1 MAIYLIQKNMRTNI
15 LIGMIASFSFASCM
29 MKTPVEEVDQVEIK
43 AEIQTLEDA
52 NAKAMND
59 KDALGAAA
67 YYSEDIKS
75 YPYGSKPLI
84 GEKAMIDAMEKDVM
98 SIPVGHKITF
108 TANEIKVFNNGDAV
122 LEIGDFILTD
132 GMNKKVESG
141 NFFALFE
148 KRDGK
153 YVCVR
158 DIFTPDYRVTVAP

>member
-1 MAIYLIQKNMRTNI
+1 MRSKI
-15 LIGMIASFSFASCM
+15 LIGIFVSIFFASCS
-29 MKTPVEEVDQVEIK
+29 MKTPPEEVDLAQVK
-43 AEIQTLEDA
+43 AAIQLLEDA

-59 KDALGAAA
+59 KDALGAAD
-67 YYSEDIKS
+67 YYAEDIQS
-75 YPYGSKPLI
+75 YPYEAKPLI
-84 GEKAMIDAMEKDVM
+84 GQKAMIDSMQEDVL
-98 SIPVGHKITF
+98 SIPEGHKITF
-108 TANEIKVFNNGDAV
+108 TANEVRAFNGGDQV

-158 DIFTPDYRVTVAP
+158 DIFTPDSRTVAAP

>member
-1 MAIYLIQKNMRTNI
+1 MRTKF
-15 LIGMIASFSFASCM
+15 LIGMIACIFLTSCS
-29 MKTPVEEVDQVEIK
+29 MKSAPEDIDVAKVK
-43 AEIQTLEDA
+43 ADIQLLEDG

-59 KDALGAAA
+59 KDALGAAE
-67 YYSEDIKS
+67 YYAEDIKS
-75 YPYGSKPLI
+75 YPFEAKPLV
-84 GEKAMIDAMEKDVM
+84 GQKAMIDSMQEDVL
-98 SIPVGHKITF
+98 SIPEGHKITF
-108 TANEIKVFNNGDAV
+108 TANEIRVFNNGDEV

-158 DIFTPDYRVTVAP
+158 DIFTPDSRMVVEQ